1 MMTETGQERALD
13 ALRYDWGDAYDIG
26 VDDDQWQARRKDSK
40 GGVIE
45 AATPDQL
52 RKLII
57 EDYTFLPVPR
67 DLP

>member
-1 MMTETGQERALD
+1 MIGTDQERALD

-26 VDDDQWQARRKDSK
+26 VDEWQARRKDGK
-40 GGVIE
+40 GGLIE

-52 RKLII
+52 RRLII